1 VVARAAAS
9 AYIGSYGLAV
19 TSISA
24 TGDGIQYDP
33 DISVIPNRV
42 YRFSF
47 WAKSDAADDCQCQW
61 TDGVGSSNMTAVGTA
76 ALFATSW
83 KLHEF
88 TFTPDEATILSTR
101 ILDSDGTP
109 ASTTLDVDE
118 VMLRENAPE
127 IDTMD
132 AGKQHGFKFEVIARR
147 TLDGEVVYRL
157 EGCEVFDDAMA
168 SGDFYTESING
179 QFIRRRVLAV

>member
-1 VVARAAAS
+1 MTPVGAAA
-9 AYIGSYGLAV
+9 
-19 TSISA
+19 TFD
-24 TGDGIQYDP
+24 T
-33 DISVIPNRV
+33 
-42 YRFSF
+42 
-47 WAKSDAADDCQCQW
+47 
-61 TDGVGSSNMTAVGTA
+61 T
-76 ALFATSW
+76 W

-88 TFTPDEATILSTR
+88 TFTPDEATITAIS
-101 ILDSDGTP
+101 IENNDATP
-109 ASTTLDVDE
+109 GATFDVDE